1 MNEECARCAQLMAS
15 LEKIRV
21 AAMALYGGLNI
32 VTLAYPSMAKS
43 GVDIRQALID
53 AGIHEEIE
61 G

>member
-1 MNEECARCAQLMAS
+1 MAS